1 MEGKMET
8 IDNSK
13 KKKYDDRCRMAVSVI
28 ANYPDYIKLI
38 KHKYL
43 TDDVLEDALDLNPD
57 IFRYIKDPSM
67 RVVIKALDIDA
78 SNIQYIDPD
87 LVYNIPEEVL
97 LNVIDNIDANLDLDM
112 DFGKISEESRID
124 IFMQNPVKA
133 LKYGIQVPE
142 CFITKMLE
150 EQPNLIKLIK
160 NPSNMMKCIALE
172 HEPNVAVYFDKLTD
186 EMMDIIDKKYP
197 YMKDSLSTY
206 TRG

>member
-1 MEGKMET
+1 MET

-13 KKKYDDRCRMAVSVI
+13 QKKYDDRCRMAVSVI
-28 ANYPDYIKLI
+28 ANYPDYMKLI

-67 RVVIKALDIDA
+67 RVVLKALDIDA

-124 IFMQNPVKA
+124 IFMQIK
-133 LKYGIQVPE
+133 Q
-142 CFITKMLE
+142 MLE
-150 EQPNLIKLIK
+150 ERQLPQ
-160 NPSNMMKCIALE
+160 
-172 HEPNVAVYFDKLTD
+172 V
-186 EMMDIIDKKYP
+186 DIV
-197 YMKDSLSTY
+197 
-206 TRG
+206 